1 MHRGLLA
8 GLNIDLYPRLHFGAG
23 DVVLGDGAGTD
34 RLLVVIDGR
43 IGAGVG
49 HKTLGPGDLIKP
61 VEFFGA
67 PNYFGDLRA
76 RSAAKIAIVP
86 RAAVRACLE
95 AQGAM
100 TWSIACAIAIEAI
113 AAVGEMS

>member
-1 MHRGLLA
+1 MKKQLCFLGLCA
-8 GLNIDLYPRLHFGAG
+8 
-23 DVVLGDGAGTD
+23 
-34 RLLVVIDGR
+34 LLF
-43 IGAGVG
+43 ALPTPT
-49 HKTLGPGDLIKP
+49 KAQQKP
-61 VEFFGA
+61 QKLSA
-67 PNYFGDLRA
+67 YFGDLRA